1 MSKQRV
7 LVSGANG
14 FVGREVTK
22 ALQRD
27 YDVLPTDITFEN
39 QPELHLDVTN
49 PFDIEYKLQAYKPD
63 VIVHL
68 AAKVAGQPS
77 IGDPYSYYFVNV
89 VGTLNLVDAMRINN
103 VKHLVYVSS
112 WSPYGS
118 NIQLPI
124 THTTPQ
130 QPENPYGVSKFCA
143 EQIVKNYAYLYG
155 IKTVILRPTMIYGPN
170 QPEKNVVQQLVDC
183 MVSGE
188 RFVVYGTG
196 EHTREFLYVTDA
208 ANAICKAVNY
218 VTKLTLKNYA
228 VFVVGTGEPVSIAKL
243 VNTALS
249 IKSFPATYQ
258 TSDKWS
264 FSQRSD
270 IGRTERLLNW
280 KPQINLATGLR
291 RVYESRQKTML

>member
-77 IGDPYSYYFVNV
+77 IDDPYSYYFVNV
-89 VGTLNLVDAMRINN
+89 VGTLNLVDAMRIND

-228 VFVVGTGEPVSIAKL
+228 VFIVSSNIPNVG
-243 VNTALS
+243 
-249 IKSFPATYQ
+249 
-258 TSDKWS
+258 
-264 FSQRSD
+264 
-270 IGRTERLLNW
+270 
-280 KPQINLATGLR
+280 
-291 RVYESRQKTML
+291 